1 MRIAWNNVSVIDPLF
16 TLPIL
21 LLVLMSYWRHSP
33 TLARYAL
40 VWAVAYLLLGVVQR
54 DRAATLGHDIAAAR
68 GHDVSR
74 LEAKPTFGNLVV
86 WKIVYET
93 ADKFFVD
100 AVRVGIKSRH
110 YEGASI
116 DKLNIARDFPWL
128 HPASQ
133 QAQDIE
139 RFRWFSNRYLAIAKD
154 HSIIDVRYSLVPNQ
168 IDALWRIALNPSAG
182 FDEHVQYVTRR
193 TVTDAKWQAFRH
205 MLFGN

>member
-1 MRIAWNNVSVIDPLF
+1 
-16 TLPIL
+16 
-21 LLVLMSYWRHSP
+21 MSYWRHSP